1 LPTLFLSLS
10 PSMSDIRLRAL
21 HIFCPL
27 DVELLFNY
35 DSKGK
40 AYLAIEPSGKE
51 IAKQCSNIDEIG
63 IH

>member
-1 LPTLFLSLS
+1 
-10 PSMSDIRLRAL
+10 MSDIRLRAL